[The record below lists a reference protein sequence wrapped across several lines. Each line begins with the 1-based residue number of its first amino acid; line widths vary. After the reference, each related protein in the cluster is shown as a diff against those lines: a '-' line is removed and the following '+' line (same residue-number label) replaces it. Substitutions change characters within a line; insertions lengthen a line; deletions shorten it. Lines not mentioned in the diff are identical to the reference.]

1 MDKLMHID
9 SYKIWSYNKEWKN
22 GKQAKTSTIRRML
35 TSEDGIQGKE
45 FLQLLSDLNDAWH
58 EYETKNIKVE
68 VTFEPHDE
76 GK

>member
-1 MDKLMHID
+1 MHID

-45 FLQLLSDLNDAWH
+45 FLQLLSDLND
-58 EYETKNIKVE
+58 EELDDLECLLYCL
-68 VTFEPHDE
+68 FL
-76 GK
+76 

>member
-1 MDKLMHID
+1 MYID

-22 GKQAKTSTIRRML
+22 GKQAKISTIRRML
-35 TSEDGIQGKE
+35 TSEDSITGKE

-58 EYETKNIKVE
+58 EYETKNVKVE

-76 GK
+76 DK